1 MDGMRLECMAAA
13 PLLDHPIAV
22 ASVDRKK
29 LRRTKS
35 PQPSPMR
42 SSTGASVRRAD
53 IGSIARRD
61 AATCALRDGDEDGTL
76 RRAAVDGTRR

>member
-35 PQPSPMR
+35 RQPSPMR
-42 SSTGASVRRAD
+42 SRTGAFGQTRRHWVD
-53 IGSIARRD
+53 RQARRGNVCV
-61 AATCALRDGDEDGTL
+61 A
-76 RRAAVDGTRR
+76 

>member
-35 PQPSPMR
+35 RQPSPMR
-42 SSTGASVRRAD
+42 SRTGASVRRAEHWVD
-53 IGSIARRD
+53 RQERRGNVCV
-61 AATCALRDGDEDGTL
+61 A
-76 RRAAVDGTRR
+76 